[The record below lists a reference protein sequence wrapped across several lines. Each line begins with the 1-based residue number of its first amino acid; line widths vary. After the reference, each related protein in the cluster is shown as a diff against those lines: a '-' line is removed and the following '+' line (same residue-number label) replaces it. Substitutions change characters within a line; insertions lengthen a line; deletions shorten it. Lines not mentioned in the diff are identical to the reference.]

1 LDRSAEINE
10 AVLWDNVHV
19 HAGAQIR
26 RSVVADDVQIP
37 AGAVLENCVVVPR
50 LLVEGK
56 TPPEKA
62 LKGHFEGENFIVPL

>member
-1 LDRSAEINE
+1 
-10 AVLWDNVHV
+10 
-19 HAGAQIR
+19 
-26 RSVVADDVQIP
+26 VADDVQIP